1 MLKKEP
7 TIGLLG
13 ISVSLSIELG
23 LRDKM
28 SQRSKQPQ
36 GPTDPPTQAESYG
49 SGLPE
54 GFWSVFVTNLNRALV
69 ARTPKS
75 EDLIR
80 YVFFQALVTSGVEV
94 HRFAFEYPHPV
105 IDRAEVD
112 TVLIDERDD
121 PCVALEVKYHR
132 ANSSGA
138 PLPRPQL
145 AGMLVHDMARLAVFV
160 PTRAQRVLLYV
171 TDQAMAGYFG
181 NPSNGLKW
189 VVGLDPGESK
199 ILNDGDFDRR
209 SDTFRKAVGP
219 WPGPVT
225 VRTLHATD
233 LCAGHSA
240 RLYGI
245 E

>member
-1 MLKKEP
+1 MLHRKNRP
-7 TIGLLG
+7 
-13 ISVSLSIELG
+13 
-23 LRDKM
+23 
-28 SQRSKQPQ
+28 P
-36 GPTDPPTQAESYG
+36 GPTDPPGPTEEARP
-49 SGLPE
+49 GLPE
-54 GFWSVFVTNLNRALV
+54 GFWPVFETYLNRALV
-69 ARTPKS
+69 ARPPKS
-75 EDLIR
+75 EDLGR
-80 YVFFQALVTSGVEV
+80 YVFFQSLVASGVEV
-94 HRFAFEYPHPV
+94 HRFAFEYPHPA
-105 IDRAEVD
+105 IERAMVD
-112 TVLIDERDD
+112 TVLVDERDD

-132 ANSSGA
+132 SNSSGA
-138 PLPRPQL
+138 SLPRPQL
-145 AGMLVHDMARLAVFV
+145 AGMLVHDMARLAVFA